1 MENRNTKWDCTEQ
14 QLEMDDFQ
22 KYSGLSTVATAC
34 LKYSQ
39 GSNVSKKKMDLKH
52 DYFYPI
58 GQSFASDLLQNFQ
71 ESEIWWFEYFQ

>member
-1 MENRNTKWDCTEQ
+1 
-14 QLEMDDFQ
+14 
-22 KYSGLSTVATAC
+22 
-34 LKYSQ
+34 
-39 GSNVSKKKMDLKH
+39 MDLKH